1 MSLKMVPRTRQKSL
15 HVIAMFY
22 YSENVMFENLEP
34 VLWFYI
40 EAEQRQDSRCVNN
53 TSYSIAL
60 EPLNQLT

>member
-1 MSLKMVPRTRQKSL
+1 MVPRTRQKSL

-40 EAEQRQDSRCVNN
+40 EAEQDM
-53 TSYSIAL
+53 IL
-60 EPLNQLT
+60 GG